1 METWPEVTS
10 RESPSLP
17 VRGQGA
23 VHSLNPSTSQGKTG
37 ETHSLIAGSLALVS
51 SSPSFATLSGP
62 AAQPKG
68 MWEHPALTAPVSK
81 KPLTF
86 TGWSDG
92 AVVPFQV
99 GGSDRVE
106 GVEGQAVRAVH
117 GAGQTVLKV

>member
-1 METWPEVTS
+1 MWPQVTS

-17 VRGQGA
+17 VQGKGT
-23 VHSLNPSTSQGKTG
+23 VHSLNPSSSQGKTA
-37 ETHSLIAGSLALVS
+37 ETHSLTAGSLTLVF
-51 SSPSFATLSGP
+51 SSPSFATSFGASSGP

-68 MWEHPALTAPVSK
+68 MWEHTALTTPISE

-92 AVVPFQV
+92 AVIPFQV

-106 GVEGQAVRAVH
+106 GVERQAV
-117 GAGQTVLKV
+117 